1 MADILEDLQ
10 RDHATMSKLLG
21 LLERE
26 VAVFAEGG
34 TPDYEMVQ
42 TIAAYFTDYPESF
55 HHPLEDALAQ
65 RLGERDAAAAAVA
78 ATLIDQHAGLGDQ
91 ARRFADVVD
100 SVLKETELQRH
111 HLVDAAAAFIG
122 AQRRH
127 IESEEQHFFP
137 LARRILAAEDL
148 ETGDLAAQ
156 TAEEPLFGQRRA
168 ARFDA
173 LRDSVRAFAGPDGAE

>member
-34 TPDYEMVQ
+34 TPDYDLVQ
-42 TIAAYFTDYPESF
+42 TIAAYFTDYPDNF
-55 HHPLEDALAQ
+55 HHPLEDVLAQ
-65 RLGERDAAAAAVA
+65 RLGVHDAAAAAVA
-78 ATLIDQHAGLGDQ
+78 TALTDQHAGLSEQ
-91 ARRFADVVD
+91 ARQFAAVVD
-100 SVLKETELQRH
+100 SVLKETEMQRH
-111 HLVDAAAAFIG
+111 HLVDAATAFIA

-127 IESEEQHFFP
+127 IQSEEQHFFP
-137 LARRILAAEDL
+137 LARRILDAEDL

-156 TAEEPLFGQRRA
+156 TATEPLFGEQRA

-173 LRDSVRAFAGPDGAE
+173 LRDSVLAYGEPD